1 MSVVTSVT
9 EVTSTSERAPTRQ
22 RYRADVQGLRAV
34 AVGLV
39 VLDHAKVPFLAGGYV
54 GVDVFFVISGFLITG
69 LLLADTAARRRLSFS
84 SFYARRALRILPA
97 ATAVIVV
104 TDIASVLI
112 MNFVNA
118 RSVLEDSVWSAFF
131 AANLRFAR
139 EGTNYFST
147 GPVSPLQHL
156 WSLAVEEQFYVV
168 WPALLALTIFGYRAL
183 PWIRSRRATH
193 ASRELP
199 RQRVAIVLVV
209 IFAVS
214 LYLSILQTA
223 SNASTAYFS
232 TPARA
237 WELAAGALLAT
248 IQPSLMRIPAAIRA
262 ACTWLGIAAIATA
275 AVTYG
280 ASTSFPGD
288 AALLPVLGACAVLAG
303 GIGAPRLGANR
314 LLAVGPMQ
322 FVGNISY
329 SLYLWHWPMLV
340 LAASYYGF
348 TLNVW
353 QNLAVVAVAT
363 VVATLSYYYLE
374 NPIRH
379 WRSARARPS
388 RALLLWPVA
397 LSSVL
402 ICVLVL
408 QPSDPFGVGAVTA
421 APRGGAAAAVHRAVD
436 AGLANDAIPA
446 RLSPNIAD
454 AATDFKSIGAC
465 SAYGHRTSRLCEMG
479 DPHGKD
485 LIVIFGNSHS
495 TMWIPAMRIIARHA
509 HWRFIPVV
517 KEACGYADYVAPV
530 TTQCAE
536 WYQWALQQIRALH
549 PDVVLIGNYVH
560 GAWAPALANITQ
572 AMKKRVPRVVLMTDA
587 PSIARVPADCLLQA
601 GATQGTCL
609 WHQSHH
615 SLNALPVLK
624 AIGRHERVQVVNA
637 TPWFCYHE
645 LCPSVIDTIIPY
657 ADTEHITEV
666 YSKFLASDLG
676 RALHL
681 P

>member
-1 MSVVTSVT
+1 MPVVTTVT
-9 EVTSTSERAPTRQ
+9 EVAPAPEAYRQ

-39 VLDHAKVPFLAGGYV
+39 VLDHAKVRFLAGGFI

-69 LLLADTAARRRLSFS
+69 LLLADTAERRHLSFS

-104 TDIASVLI
+104 TDVASVLI

-118 RSVLEDSVWSAFF
+118 RSVLTDSIWAAFF
-131 AANLRFAR
+131 AANVRFAR

-168 WPALLALTIFGYRAL
+168 WPAILAITIFGVHAL
-183 PWIRSRRATH
+183 PRHRKRQLHATS
-193 ASRELP
+193 ALP
-199 RQRVAIVLVV
+199 RRRIAIVLLGV
-209 IFAVS
+209 FAVS
-214 LYLSILQTA
+214 LYLSIRQTA
-223 SNASTAYFS
+223 NNPAAAYFS
-232 TPARA
+232 TPDRA

-248 IQPSLMRIPAAIRA
+248 IQPALPRLPTAIRA
-262 ACTWLGIAAIATA
+262 ACTWLGIAGIAVA

-280 ASTSFPGD
+280 SSTNFPGD

-303 GIGAPRLGANR
+303 GIGAPRFGANR

-322 FVGNISY
+322 LVGNISY
-329 SLYLWHWPMLV
+329 SLYLWHWPLLV
-340 LAASYYGF
+340 LAADYFGF

-353 QNLAVVAVAT
+353 QNLVVVAAAVVVS
-363 VVATLSYYYLE
+363 TLSYFYLE

-379 WRSARARPS
+379 WRSARARPA

-402 ICVLVL
+402 VCALAL
-408 QPSDPFGVGAVTA
+408 QPSDPFGVGTITTV
-421 APRGGAAAAVHRAVD
+421 PGGAQTAVRSAVD
-436 AGLANDAIPA
+436 AGLANDPIPTK
-446 RLSPNIAD
+446 LSPDIAD
-454 AATDFKSIGAC
+454 AANDFKSIGAC

-479 DPHGKD
+479 DPHGKQ
-485 LIVIFGNSHS
+485 LIVVFGNSHS
-495 TMWIPAMRIIARHA
+495 SMWIPAMRIIAKQA

-536 WYQWALQQIRALH
+536 WYQWALQQIQALH
-549 PDVVLIGNYVH
+549 PEVVLIGNYVH
-560 GAWAPALANITQ
+560 GAWAAALPTITR
-572 AMKKRVPRVVLMTDA
+572 AMKQLVPRVVLMTDA
-587 PSIARVPADCLLQA
+587 PTIARVPADCLLQT

-615 SLNALPVLK
+615 SLNALPVLE
-624 AIGRHERVQVVNA
+624 AIGSAEHVQVVNA
-637 TPWFCYHE
+637 APWFCYRM
-645 LCPSVIDTIIPY
+645 LCPSVIDAIIPY
-657 ADTEHITEV
+657 ADTEHITEA
-666 YSKFLASDLG
+666 YSDFLAPDLG

-681 P
+681 T